1 MTKTQATPET
11 VWAAIERDKRMDRL
25 IRRVSTV
32 AWSVTFVIVLAY
44 GVMTA
49 LQVVN
54 MLRLIGVG
62 AATNLAV
69 VATLTPFVIVLG
81 VLSLLV
87 ATLSTVGMFLRL
99 RTANLA
105 EIQLRLATLEAMLV
119 ERGEVG

>member
-1 MTKTQATPET
+1 MTKTQANPET